1 MKIGDLNSISPY
13 INFACVWGDNR
24 DAAVGKRAKWIGDLT
39 QNDVVII
46 LDQNCSK
53 GHVKAV
59 DALTLS
65 KHGVGWIDGR
75 DLKDVK

>member
-1 MKIGDLNSISPY
+1 MKVGDLNSISSY
-13 INFACVWGDNR
+13 ISFACVWAGNR
-24 DAAVGKRAKWIGDLT
+24 DAAANERAKWIGDLT

-46 LDQNCSK
+46 LDQNYSR

-65 KHGVGWIDGR
+65 KHGVGWIDGH